1 MKRLITFPIIFALLA
16 AICNMGIANAGGW
29 KKSYQAGTI
38 DKNGNFMGG
47 TEIMFLTPHEGKLY
61 AGTSLLFNAQGDKRD
76 KGAQI
81 LVKESADSEWKLDY
95 QADIKKMRVDAL
107 NSVTFHTDGKG
118 IDLKQP
124 VTLLIAGLGDTTS
137 PVAEA
142 AVCVRDDK
150 TNQWIKVLLDAKPAK
165 FGGIRYCT
173 VRAFALHRDRV
184 TGVDRVFAGAYP
196 GGIFIGVYDASVP
209 GNIRWDKAP
218 EFSDFE
224 ERVMSFGECNGDL
237 YVAIRPAIYKRVDGT
252 TPSWVKVYEYE
263 LEGMESRPS
272 IQGGSSGMRGLT
284 AIKNPKGSGEVL
296 HMALES
302 AKGKMLYLDP
312 SDKYKE
318 TVELDINSFLNK
330 QWGKGKESINIS
342 LSIVALD
349 SMEPVVD
356 PKTGKQVLLMGALF
370 VSNNRPHQESAWY
383 LIRHSDASYTLHEVP
398 YIYDKRRSSH
408 QLEAVRS
415 IRVSPFQTDH
425 GNTIYFGG
433 YATALFDEHNTAW
446 IYCADKHTVMG
457 IANGKK

>member
-1 MKRLITFPIIFALLA
+1 MKKLLTFSIIIVLLLT
-16 AICNMGIANAGGW
+16 IFMTGSANAGGW

-38 DKNGNFMGG
+38 DKNGNYMGG
-47 TEIMFLTPHEGKLY
+47 TEIMFLTPHKGKLY
-61 AGTSLLFNAQGDKRD
+61 AGTSLLCNTQEDQRD

-81 LVKESADSEWKLDY
+81 LVQESADSAWKLDY
-95 QADIKKMRVDAL
+95 QADIKKLRVEAL

-118 IDLKQP
+118 TNLQQP
-124 VTLLIAGLGDTTS
+124 VTLLIAGFGDTTAS
-137 PVAEA
+137 MAEA
-142 AVCVRDDK
+142 AVCVRNDK
-150 TNQWIKVLLDAKPAK
+150 TNQWTKIVMNAKPAK
-165 FGGIRYCT
+165 YATIR
-173 VRAFALHRDRV
+173 ALALHRDRV

-196 GGIFIGVYDASVP
+196 GGVFSGVYDASFP

-218 EFSDFE
+218 EFFDYE
-224 ERVMSFGECNGDL
+224 ERVMSFGECNGEL
-237 YVAIRPAIYKRVDGT
+237 YVAIKPAIYKRVDGT

-263 LEGMESRPS
+263 LEGMDRRPS

-296 HMALES
+296 LMALES
-302 AKGKMLYLDP
+302 ANGKILYLDP

-330 QWGKGKESINIS
+330 HWGEGKKSINLF

-356 PKTGKQVLLMGALF
+356 PKTGKPVLLMGALF
-370 VSNNRPHQESAWY
+370 VSRNGPNQKSAWY
-383 LIRHSDASYTLHEVP
+383 LIRHTDASYTLHEVP
-398 YIYDKRRSSH
+398 YIFDKRRSSH
-408 QLEAVRS
+408 KLEAVRS

-425 GNTIYFGG
+425 GNTIYVGG

-446 IYCADKHTVMG
+446 IYCADIHTVLG